1 MEDEARHRENHPRQQ
16 QEVEHQKLK
25 PNYLEDETLAKM
37 TKLTQ
42 LIQRTPIRCILRQLV
57 HQQVLPHKEAG
68 LPTVYSEKRE
78 IQVKLRRWL
87 EQE

>member
-25 PNYLEDETLAKM
+25 PNYPEDETLAKM

-42 LIQRTPIRCILRQLV
+42 LIQRTPIR
-57 HQQVLPHKEAG
+57 
-68 LPTVYSEKRE
+68 
-78 IQVKLRRWL
+78 
-87 EQE
+87 